1 MFKPFSNSFY
11 GWKILGGAVVCQFVS
26 ISVGQMV
33 AGIFL
38 ESITKEL
45 NIPVWQF
52 SATLAIANVTGAFI
66 VLIIGPLIDRL
77 GLRNVMLTGMLFCS
91 VGLFGLSQLS
101 SFIHFFIFQII
112 TSSVGWIL
120 FGPAVV
126 NSAII
131 KWFVARR
138 GFALAIGSIGVPLAA
153 IISPVVI
160 TPIVDTYGFRTGY
173 MVLSIFVLIIITPI
187 ALMMIRQPEDI
198 GLLPDGVPADK
209 QSNKTLKEIE
219 KDNQQTYTRSQA
231 IKTSSFWLLAIGYG
245 LNAAALTTISL
256 YAIPFATDIGYTRS
270 LGAIALSISGIGNLS
285 SKILWGWGLQRFD
298 ARRLAGVALSTSAT
312 GVLLMILSNS
322 TQEPIFLLI
331 GFFMYGFGFGA
342 TIPVSEFLWSRYFG
356 RRYIASIQSVGRP
369 VTAILAVIG
378 PIGAGVLYD
387 ISSSYIVAFFLV
399 ACVYLLG
406 ALSINIS
413 NNPPKLHNNA

>member
-285 SKILWGWGLQRFD
+285 SKILWGWGLQR
-298 ARRLAGVALSTSAT
+298 
-312 GVLLMILSNS
+312 
-322 TQEPIFLLI
+322 
-331 GFFMYGFGFGA
+331 
-342 TIPVSEFLWSRYFG
+342 
-356 RRYIASIQSVGRP
+356 
-369 VTAILAVIG
+369 
-378 PIGAGVLYD
+378 
-387 ISSSYIVAFFLV
+387 
-399 ACVYLLG
+399 
-406 ALSINIS
+406 
-413 NNPPKLHNNA
+413 